1 MATRLEQIVKRAK
14 ELKKTAPAS
23 TKWTDLIKKASK
35 QVTPVR
41 AKASN
46 KAKAVRNLGLSGVKK
61 KRSTKAG
68 SHKDTRSHNVNIK
81 VVSGTKKIEKNF
93 YSEGYG
99 LQAQLISNYY
109 LLNRRNG
116 GGFVT
121 ILNSLQRI
129 SKPETDIL
137 NDIVEQ
143 TGRRA
148 SGETEE
154 LLREWLIKLQKTL
167 KPVTKKAVKKVPTTK
182 TRIMKARTKTRT
194 QESEA
199 IREKVRKDGFILPHG
214 YAVQKAKRISG
225 YVGRVIIKKFTL
237 SELKKLNPIYFEK
250 GTDKLFGVYK
260 RKLMISNLL
269 QSQVMI
275 EAYKVYYP
283 TGWHR
288 SYGVRKIEPNGKI
301 ESPKY
306 FDNLLGASN
315 YVGKNIIL

>member
-68 SHKDTRSHNVNIK
+68 SHKDTRSHNVNIR
-81 VVSGTKKIEKNF
+81 VVSGTKKFEKKF

-99 LQAQLISNYY
+99 LEAQLISNYY

-148 SGETEE
+148 SGKTEE
-154 LLREWLIKLQKTL
+154 LLREWLVKLQKTL
-167 KPVTKKAVKKVPTTK
+167 KPVTKKAVKKAPVKKAPVKK
-182 TRIMKARTKTRT
+182 TRS

-199 IREKVRKDGFILPHG
+199 IREKVRKDGFTMPHG
-214 YAVQKAKRISG
+214 YAVKKAVRETSIGSLSIDQLKRNTEAIERFNSK
-225 YVGRVIIKKFTL
+225 IIPSLQLQYKYAPASLKAYHKKKL
-237 SELKKLNPIYFEK
+237 SEAKKYVATLKKQNTSL
-250 GTDKLFGVYK
+250 K
-260 RKLMISNLL
+260 RHIK
-269 QSQVMI
+269 
-275 EAYKVYYP
+275 
-283 TGWHR
+283 
-288 SYGVRKIEPNGKI
+288 
-301 ESPKY
+301 
-306 FDNLLGASN
+306 
-315 YVGKNIIL
+315 